1 MQKRITLL
9 LLLLLTLCGTA
20 RPDKKVVTTPV
31 TATPDTYL
39 QPLPPTALIPTPA
52 VSFTPQKRSN
62 QTRRWNYRMGKTR
75 GIDVSHYQ
83 GNINW
88 RTVAADRNV
97 SYVYIKATEGMNLV
111 DNMYYQNLRGAHA
124 AGIPVG
130 TYHFFSPTA
139 SVTTQINNLIS
150 AMPNLREQDLVPMID
165 VETIGK
171 ASPDNFRS
179 RLRQFLASV
188 EQKYGVKPI
197 IYTGTNFYNKYLRGH
212 FDNYLFMIAKYS
224 EGFPELQ
231 GNPKF
236 AIWQYSSTG
245 RVSGI
250 RGYVDQS
257 VFIDDYDLKDIMLKK
272 R

>member
-1 MQKRITLL
+1 MQKRSTLL
-9 LLLLLTLCGTA
+9 LILLMLCVA
-20 RPDKKVVTTPV
+20 VRSEKKVTTTPV
-31 TATPDTYL
+31 TSTPDTYL
-39 QPLPPTALIPTPA
+39 QPLPPTALVPTPA
-52 VSFTPQKRSN
+52 VSFTTQKRSASS
-62 QTRRWNYRMGKTR
+62 RRWNYRMGKTR

-88 RTVAADRNV
+88 RTVAGDRNV

-111 DNMYYQNLRGAHA
+111 DNMYYQNLRAAHA

-171 ASPDNFRS
+171 ASAENFRS

-197 IYTGTNFYNKYLRGH
+197 IYTGTNFYNKYLCGY
-212 FDNYLFMIAKYS
+212 FDDYLFMIAKYS
-224 EGFPELQ
+224 EGFPELH

-257 VFIDDYDLKDIMLKK
+257 VFIDDYDLKDILIKK

>member
-1 MQKRITLL
+1 MQIRAILL
-9 LLLLLTLCGTA
+9 LALLTFCATV
-20 RPDKKVVTTPV
+20 RPDKKVLMPPIPSS
-31 TATPDTYL
+31 PDAYL
-39 QPLPPTALIPTPA
+39 QPLPPTVLNPTPA
-52 VSFTPQKRSN
+52 VSFTPQKKATT
-62 QTRRWNYRMGKTR
+62 TRRWNYRMGKTR

-88 RTVAADRNV
+88 HTVAGDRNV
-97 SYVYIKATEGMNLV
+97 NYVYIKATEGMNLV
-111 DNMYYQNLRGAHA
+111 DKMYYHNLRAAHA

-171 ASPDNFRS
+171 TSAANFRS

-197 IYTGTNFYNKYLRGH
+197 IYTGTNFYNKYLCGY
-212 FDNYLFMIAKYS
+212 FDDYMFMIAKYS
-224 EGFPELQ
+224 EGFPELH
-231 GNPKF
+231 GNPRF
-236 AIWQYSSTG
+236 VIWQYSSTG
-245 RVSGI
+245 HVSGI

-257 VFIDDYDLKDIMLKK
+257 VFIDDYDLKDILIKK